1 MPSPALRTIPKTPL
15 GVDMVSPGDQF
26 VRADGTLSPVSFR
39 FLFRLWNALSGEAE
53 ALTALRRDSATRDE
67 TADLARQ
74 LVALQERVAALE
86 GRAP

>member
-1 MPSPALRTIPKTPL
+1 MLSPALRTIPKTPL

-39 FLFRLWNALSGEAE
+39 FLFRLWNALSGAS
-53 ALTALRRDSATRDE
+53 TAVTVLQRDGATKDE

>member
-1 MPSPALRTIPKTPL
+1 MLSPALRTIPKTPL

-39 FLFRLWNALSGEAE
+39 FLFRLWNALSGNVTE
-53 ALTALRRDSATRDE
+53 LTELRRDSATKDE
-67 TADLARQ
+67 TADIARQ

-86 GRAP
+86 ARP